1 MPWRAWDREQVWL
14 MPPSLDEVLAD
25 DHPARLVAALV
36 DSLTAAEWAELG
48 VDLAGQPLGA
58 PAYHPR
64 ALLGIWLYG
73 FMTGVRSSRR
83 LETAGRE
90 QLALQWLSG
99 YQQPDHNT
107 LWRFYQQ
114 HRNQLRGLLR
124 HTVQIAARLGL
135 VDWALQAVDGTKVA
149 GSASSSRTYDARQL
163 ERLLERTERAI
174 ADLEAQNEAGDEPAA
189 PRLPADLAEAQRL
202 RAEVL
207 AARQALAASERRHVN
222 LTDPDARLLRGAGGY
237 LTGYN
242 AQAMAVTVRYE
253 AGAAGP
259 LEAAVSAGNDEHAG
273 SGEHIGD
280 EDSENR
286 SGKGEDVGN
295 EDNEDEGGE
304 EPGEDRSGD
313 GDQAGG
319 ADGART
325 RSGGLLITAA
335 DVTQDPTDQAQLLP
349 MIEAAEQSGGPA
361 AGLTLADAGYFSAAN
376 LAACAARATPVAI
389 PEARCPTAHPFHHSR
404 FAYDPGADCYQC
416 PEGRLLS
423 FQRLKHRRRRASVR
437 VYAAHAADCLACPA
451 FGRCTTSTQGRRIE
465 VSLHADALTAHR
477 RWMQTAAARDAFRR
491 RKQLIEPVFGIIKEQ
506 QAGRRFLLRGLE
518 AVRSE
523 WTLLAVAFNLRT
535 LAKALSGKS
544 ISRAPY
550 APAG

>member
-1 MPWRAWDREQVWL
+1 M
-14 MPPSLDEVLAD
+14 
-25 DHPARLVAALV
+25 
-36 DSLTAAEWAELG
+36 
-48 VDLAGQPLGA
+48 
-58 PAYHPR
+58 
-64 ALLGIWLYG
+64 
-73 FMTGVRSSRR
+73 
-83 LETAGRE
+83 
-90 QLALQWLSG
+90 
-99 YQQPDHNT
+99 
-107 LWRFYQQ
+107 
-114 HRNQLRGLLR
+114 
-124 HTVQIAARLGL
+124 
-135 VDWALQAVDGTKVA
+135 A
-149 GSASSSRTYDARQL
+149 GSASSSRTYDAQQL

-207 AARQALAASERRHVN
+207 AARQALAAGERRHVN
-222 LTDPDARLLRGAGGY
+222 LTDPDARLLRAAGGY

-259 LEAAVSAGNDEHAG
+259 LEDAVSEGHDGDAGG
-273 SGEHIGD
+273 GEHIGD
-280 EDSENR
+280 EESENR
-286 SGKGEDVGN
+286 SGKGEDVGDEESEN
-295 EDNEDEGGE
+295 RSSKGEAEGG
-304 EPGEDRSGD
+304 GE
-313 GDQAGG
+313 AGG

-376 LAACAARATPVAI
+376 LAACAARETPVAI
-389 PEARCPTAHPFHHSR
+389 PEARCSTAHPFHHSR
-404 FAYDPGADCYQC
+404 FAYDPDGDCYQC

-423 FQRLKHRRRRASVR
+423 FQRLKHRRKRASVR
-437 VYAAHAADCLACPA
+437 VYAAHAADCRACPA
-451 FGRCTTSTQGRRIE
+451 FGRCTTSQRGRRIE
-465 VSLHADALTAHR
+465 VSLHADALAAHR
-477 RWMQTAAARDAFRR
+477 HWMQTAEARDAFRR

-535 LAKALSGKS
+535 LAKALSGTS
-544 ISRAPY
+544 ISHARY
-550 APAG
+550 APAE

>member
-1 MPWRAWDREQVWL
+1 MPWREWDREQVWL

-25 DHPARLVAALV
+25 DHPARLVAAFV
-36 DSLTAAEWAELG
+36 DSLTTAEWAELG
-48 VDLAGQPLGA
+48 VDLGGQALGA

-83 LETAGRE
+83 LETACRE

-107 LWRFYQQ
+107 LWRFYRE
-114 HRNQLRGLLR
+114 HRHQLRGLLR

-202 RAEVL
+202 RAEVR

-259 LEAAVSAGNDEHAG
+259 LEAAASAGNE
-273 SGEHIGD
+273 EHIGD
-280 EDSENR
+280 EESENR
-286 SGKGEDVGN
+286 SGKGEDVG
-295 EDNEDEGGE
+295 DEE
-304 EPGEDRSGD
+304 SENRSSKDEAEGGD
-313 GDQAGG
+313 GDEAGG

-325 RSGGLLITAA
+325 RGGGLLITAGGRH
-335 DVTQDPTDQAQLLP
+335 PGP
-349 MIEAAEQSGGPA
+349 NRPGPA
-361 AGLTLADAGYFSAAN
+361 AADDRGRGAVRRHRSG
-376 LAACAARATPVAI
+376 T
-389 PEARCPTAHPFHHSR
+389 
-404 FAYDPGADCYQC
+404 DPGRRRLLFGRQ
-416 PEGRLLS
+416 PGRL
-423 FQRLKHRRRRASVR
+423 RR
-437 VYAAHAADCLACPA
+437 
-451 FGRCTTSTQGRRIE
+451 
-465 VSLHADALTAHR
+465 
-477 RWMQTAAARDAFRR
+477 ARDARGDPRSALSDRAPLPPQPLRLRPRR
-491 RKQLIEPVFGIIKEQ
+491 RLLPVSRGSVVELPAP
-506 QAGRRFLLRGLE
+506 QASAQASLRAGLRGPRGGLPG
-518 AVRSE
+518 VSRLRSLYDQHAG
-523 WTLLAVAFNLRT
+523 TPDRGLAAR
-535 LAKALSGKS
+535 
-544 ISRAPY
+544 
-550 APAG
+550 

>member
-1 MPWRAWDREQVWL
+1 MPWREWDREQVWL

-25 DHPARLVAALV
+25 DHPARLVAAFV

-48 VDLAGQPLGA
+48 VDLGGQPLGA

-73 FMTGVRSSRR
+73 FMTGVRSARR
-83 LETAGRE
+83 LETASRE

-107 LWRFYQQ
+107 LWRFYRE
-114 HRNQLRGLLR
+114 HRHQLRGLLR

-149 GSASSSRTYDARQL
+149 GSASSSRTYDAQQL

-207 AARQALAASERRHVN
+207 AARQALAAGERRHVN
-222 LTDPDARLLRGAGGY
+222 LTDPDARLLRAAGGY

-259 LEAAVSAGNDEHAG
+259 LEAAVSEGHDGEHAG
-273 SGEHIGD
+273 GGEHIGD

-295 EDNEDEGGE
+295 EGNEDAGSEDEGGE
-304 EPGEDRSGD
+304 EPGVAATGKL
-313 GDQAGG
+313 A
-319 ADGART
+319 ART
-325 RSGGLLITAA
+325 G
-335 DVTQDPTDQAQLLP
+335 P
-349 MIEAAEQSGGPA
+349 GPA
-361 AGLTLADAGYFSAAN
+361 AAG
-376 LAACAARATPVAI
+376 C
-389 PEARCPTAHPFHHSR
+389 
-404 FAYDPGADCYQC
+404 
-416 PEGRLLS
+416 
-423 FQRLKHRRRRASVR
+423 
-437 VYAAHAADCLACPA
+437 
-451 FGRCTTSTQGRRIE
+451 
-465 VSLHADALTAHR
+465 
-477 RWMQTAAARDAFRR
+477 
-491 RKQLIEPVFGIIKEQ
+491 
-506 QAGRRFLLRGLE
+506 
-518 AVRSE
+518 
-523 WTLLAVAFNLRT
+523 
-535 LAKALSGKS
+535 
-544 ISRAPY
+544 
-550 APAG
+550 

>member
-1 MPWRAWDREQVWL
+1 MPWREWDREQVWL

-25 DHPARLVAALV
+25 DHPARLVAAFV
-36 DSLTAAEWAELG
+36 DSLTTAEWAELG
-48 VDLAGQPLGA
+48 VDLGGQALGA

-83 LETAGRE
+83 LETACRE

-107 LWRFYQQ
+107 LWRFYRE
-114 HRNQLRGLLR
+114 HRHQLRGLLR

-202 RAEVL
+202 RAEVR

-259 LEAAVSAGNDEHAG
+259 LEAAASAGNE
-273 SGEHIGD
+273 EHIGD
-280 EDSENR
+280 EESENR
-286 SGKGEDVGN
+286 SGKGEDVG
-295 EDNEDEGGE
+295 DEE
-304 EPGEDRSGD
+304 SENRSSKDEAEGGD
-313 GDQAGG
+313 GDEAGG

-325 RSGGLLITAA
+325 RGGGLLITAA

-349 MIEAAEQSGGPA
+349 MIEAAEQSGGTA

-389 PEARCPTAHPFHHSR
+389 PEARCPTAHPYHHSR
-404 FAYDPGADCYQC
+404 FAYDPGADCYRC

-423 FQRLKHRRRRASVR
+423 FQRLKHRRKRASVR

-465 VSLHADALTAHR
+465 VSLHADALTTHR
-477 RWMQTAAARDAFRR
+477 RWMQTAQARDAFRR

-523 WTLLAVAFNLRT
+523 WTMLAVAFNLRT
-535 LAKALSGKS
+535 LAKALSGTS
-544 ISRAPY
+544 ISRARH

>member
-1 MPWRAWDREQVWL
+1 M
-14 MPPSLDEVLAD
+14 
-25 DHPARLVAALV
+25 
-36 DSLTAAEWAELG
+36 
-48 VDLAGQPLGA
+48 
-58 PAYHPR
+58 
-64 ALLGIWLYG
+64 
-73 FMTGVRSSRR
+73 RSARR

-107 LWRFYQQ
+107 LWRFYRQ
-114 HRNQLRGLLR
+114 HRHQLRGLLR

-149 GSASSSRTYDARQL
+149 GSAAASRTYDARQL

-189 PRLPADLAEAQRL
+189 PRLPAELAEAKRL
-202 RAEVL
+202 RAEVR

-222 LTDPDARLLRGAGGY
+222 LTDPDARLLRAAGGY

-259 LEAAVSAGNDEHAG
+259 LEAAVSEGHDGDAGG
-273 SGEHIGD
+273 GEHIGD
-280 EDSENR
+280 EESENR
-286 SGKGEDVGN
+286 SSKGEA
-295 EDNEDEGGE
+295 EGGE
-304 EPGEDRSGD
+304 AGE
-313 GDQAGG
+313 AGG
-319 ADGART
+319 AEGART

-349 MIEAAEQSGGPA
+349 MIEAAAQSGGPA

-423 FQRLKHRRRRASVR
+423 FQRLKHRRKRASVR
-437 VYAAHAADCLACPA
+437 GLRGRGCGLPGVSRLRSLYDQHAGTPDRGL
-451 FGRCTTSTQGRRIE
+451 
-465 VSLHADALTAHR
+465 
-477 RWMQTAAARDAFRR
+477 AAR
-491 RKQLIEPVFGIIKEQ
+491 
-506 QAGRRFLLRGLE
+506 
-518 AVRSE
+518 
-523 WTLLAVAFNLRT
+523 
-535 LAKALSGKS
+535 
-544 ISRAPY
+544 
-550 APAG
+550 

>member
-1 MPWRAWDREQVWL
+1 MPWRDWDREQVWL
-14 MPPSLDEVLAD
+14 LPPSLDEVLAD
-25 DHPARLVAALV
+25 DHPARLVAAFV

-48 VDLAGQPLGA
+48 VDLAGQALGA

-73 FMTGVRSSRR
+73 FMIGLRSSRR

-107 LWRFYQQ
+107 LWRFYRE

-149 GSASSSRTYDARQL
+149 GSASSSRTYDAQQL

-189 PRLPADLAEAQRL
+189 ARLPADLAEAKRL
-202 RAEVL
+202 HAEVL
-207 AARQALAASERRHVN
+207 AARAALAAGERRHVN
-222 LTDPDARLLRGAGGY
+222 LTDPDARLLRAAGGY

-242 AQAMAVTVRYE
+242 AQAVAVTVRYE
-253 AGAAGP
+253 AGEAGQV
-259 LEAAVSAGNDEHAG
+259 EDAVSAGNGEHAG
-273 SGEHIGD
+273 DGEHTGD
-280 EDSENR
+280 EDSADR
-286 SGKGEDVGN
+286 SSKGEAAARTLGN
-295 EDNEDEGGE
+295 EDEVGEDEGVGSE
-304 EPGEDRSGD
+304 DEGDQEPGEDRSGREAD
-313 GDQAGG
+313 EAGG
-319 ADGART
+319 ADGARS

-376 LAACAARATPVAI
+376 LAACAARETPVAI
-389 PEARCPTAHPFHHSR
+389 PEARCPTAHPYHHSR

-416 PEGRLLS
+416 PAGRLLS
-423 FQRLKHRRRRASVR
+423 FQRVKHRRKRASVR
-437 VYAAHAADCLACPA
+437 VYAAHARGLP
-451 FGRCTTSTQGRRIE
+451 G
-465 VSLHADALTAHR
+465 VSRLRSLYDQHAGTPDRGL
-477 RWMQTAAARDAFRR
+477 AAR
-491 RKQLIEPVFGIIKEQ
+491 
-506 QAGRRFLLRGLE
+506 
-518 AVRSE
+518 
-523 WTLLAVAFNLRT
+523 
-535 LAKALSGKS
+535 
-544 ISRAPY
+544 
-550 APAG
+550 

>member
-1 MPWRAWDREQVWL
+1 MPWREWDREQVWL

-25 DHPARLVAALV
+25 DHPARLVAAFV

-73 FMTGVRSSRR
+73 FMTGVRSARR

-149 GSASSSRTYDARQL
+149 GSASSSRTYDAQQL

-189 PRLPADLAEAQRL
+189 PRLPTELAEAQRL

-222 LTDPDARLLRGAGGY
+222 LTDPDARLLRAAGGY

-242 AQAMAVTVRYE
+242 AQAVAVTVRYE
-253 AGAAGP
+253 AGAAEP
-259 LEAAVSAGNDEHAG
+259 LEAAVSEGHEEHAG

-280 EDSENR
+280 EDSADR
-286 SGKGEDVGN
+286 SSKGEDVGN
-295 EDNEDEGGE
+295 VVSEGDQ
-304 EPGEDRSGD
+304 EPGEDRSGREA
-313 GDQAGG
+313 GEAGG
-319 ADGART
+319 ADEART

-389 PEARCPTAHPFHHSR
+389 PEARCPTAHPYHHSR
-404 FAYDPGADCYQC
+404 FAYDPGADCYRC
-416 PEGRLLS
+416 PEGRLLR

-437 VYAAHAADCLACPA
+437 VYAAAAADCLACPA

-477 RWMQTAAARDAFRR
+477 HWMQTAQARDAFRR

-535 LAKALSGKS
+535 LAKALSGRP
-544 ISRAPY
+544 ISRARY
-550 APAG
+550 APAR